1 MNSILINKINETT
14 DKALET
20 LGQASNKCRTA
31 GAHLVTIEKAFV
43 KATPTY
49 EALTVI
55 FKTAEGEELRVFEF
69 LSTPQDDS
77 AEAISKAEASNTRV
91 IAIVNRIAHATGM
104 KDAKQVIGSAAE
116 EKDEKGDAITVFPKL
131 NNKKLTVISSLEVQ
145 PDADEKKAYA
155 VQVVDTFNF
164 LTKDGKD
171 GMGREIADKLGE
183 AAKLKIEARYG
194 KGQIPCV
201 AAKLAQVL
209 EQAAGGT
216 PSAVATTAPV
226 ATEVVVEDSDI

>member
-31 GAHLVTIEKAFV
+31 GAHLVTVEKAFV
-43 KATPTY
+43 KATDTY
-49 EALTVI
+49 EALTI
-55 FKTAEGEELRVFEF
+55 ILKTAEGEELRVFEF
-69 LSTPQDDS
+69 LSTPKDDS

-104 KDAKQVIGSAAE
+104 KDAKQVIGSATE
-116 EKDEKGDAITVFPKL
+116 GTDEKGGAITLFPKL
-131 NNKKLTVISSLEVQ
+131 ANKKLTVITFTEIQ
-145 PDADEKKAYA
+145 TDKDDKKAYA
-155 VQVVDTFNF
+155 VQEVDTFNF
-164 LTKDGKD
+164 LDKAGKD

-183 AAKLKIEARYG
+183 AAKLKIEAKYG
-194 KGQIPCV
+194 KEGVSCV
-201 AAKLAQVL
+201 QAKLAQVL

-216 PSAVATTAPV
+216 PSAVATSPV
-226 ATEVVVEDSDI
+226 AAEVVVEDSDI